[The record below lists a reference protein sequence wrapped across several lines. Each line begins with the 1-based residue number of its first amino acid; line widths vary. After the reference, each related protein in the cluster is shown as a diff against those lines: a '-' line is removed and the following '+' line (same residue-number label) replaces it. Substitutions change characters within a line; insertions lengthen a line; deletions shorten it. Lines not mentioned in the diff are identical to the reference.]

1 LGLVYLEA
9 NLCGLPVVAGDTGGV
24 SDAVVDGETGLLV
37 NPEDPAAIASAIVR
51 LLDNPDLAAQLG
63 AAGRAR
69 VLAEFTWERVAAH
82 CQRALADWG
91 LAAGPP
97 EVD

>member
-1 LGLVYLEA
+1 MWA
-9 NLCGLPVVAGDTGGV
+9 AGGV

-37 NPEDPAAIASAIVR
+37 NPEDPAAIASAVIR
-51 LLDNPDLAAQLG
+51 LLGDADLAAQLA

-69 VLAEFTWERVAAH
+69 VIEEFTWERVATR
-82 CQRALADWG
+82 CQAALTDWG